1 MLVFVNASGDVPF
14 LYFCMKKAGKSRK
27 YPVPNIQVHPST
39 RNSNTLSLLASSD
52 SWSETGYVSENHIE
66 EAVTKFA
73 SVMRERWGHTS
84 HPIIL
89 LADNLR
95 QHRTEK
101 ILELSAR
108 NKIILQMFTPNASH
122 YLQPLDNKLFAI
134 FKDQL
139 EIRYRRLCTAASSL
153 GLVVKDPLVSVI
165 PESFT
170 MAFTPLHI
178 RQSWSNVGI
187 WPYQRHL
194 IMERAL
200 KYTHKEES
208 QKYTK
213 KVTSP
218 MKAQAFEVAR
228 KVNEAARNEVVR
240 SVDKTLYQKVIR
252 EKKGGKKKNTAT
264 ALFEK
269 TGGQQHLLLEHERA
283 EREKKEELKKDQ
295 EESKKAREERKRKR
309 RMEED
314 EKKEERKRQRKEK
327 KEEEMKVLARSTCQI
342 AGCRFKFNEGNVRAQ
357 QWYSCS
363 CKSFYVCP
371 SHKLDDLFEQL
382 KKEHSEKCQKE

>member
-1 MLVFVNASGDVPF
+1 
-14 LYFCMKKAGKSRK
+14 
-27 YPVPNIQVHPST
+27 
-39 RNSNTLSLLASSD
+39 
-52 SWSETGYVSENHIE
+52 
-66 EAVTKFA
+66 
-73 SVMRERWGHTS
+73 
-84 HPIIL
+84 
-89 LADNLR
+89 
-95 QHRTEK
+95 
-101 ILELSAR
+101 
-108 NKIILQMFTPNASH
+108 MFTPNASH

-170 MAFTPLHI
+170 MAITPLHI

-187 WPYQRHL
+187 WPYQHHL

-200 KYTHKEES
+200 RYTHKEES

-218 MKAQAFEVAR
+218 MKAHAFEVAR
-228 KVNEAARNEVVR
+228 KVNEAACFEVVH
-240 SVDKTLYQKVIR
+240 SVDRTLYQKVIR
-252 EKKGGKKKNTAT
+252 EKKEGKKKNTAT

-314 EKKEERKRQRKEK
+314 EKRKRESDKGKRKKRK
-327 KEEEMKVLARSTCQI
+327 K
-342 AGCRFKFNEGNVRAQ
+342 
-357 QWYSCS
+357 
-363 CKSFYVCP
+363 
-371 SHKLDDLFEQL
+371 
-382 KKEHSEKCQKE
+382 